1 MISAFWEMF
10 KPLYAVYTLEGY
22 TENEIAYLKELFGAL
37 PRVLEDYYR
46 AAGRTKAFHC
56 VQDTWMLPEHF
67 QKWEWLRE
75 PDYLILLN
83 ENQGVCQAGI
93 RREDLMLP
101 DPPVYVTE
109 DDKNWAL
116 CAPTASEFLS
126 AALAYE
132 GVFTFEYN
140 PEEFYWLTEEE
151 LGLIQSKLTKL
162 PFEMTNWLCG
172 MRITLYSNEPDN
184 MVAVMDCG
192 DWGLHRDGD
201 LQMLYGAAGEASYA
215 RLMSVLEGVG
225 EGI

>member
-83 ENQGVCQAGI
+83 ENQGVCAPESAGSEI
-93 RREDLMLP
+93 P
-101 DPPVYVTE
+101 
-109 DDKNWAL
+109 
-116 CAPTASEFLS
+116 ASVII
-126 AALAYE
+126 AALPASTRCPSRTA
-132 GVFTFEYN
+132 FTPRASTISN
-140 PEEFYWLTEEE
+140 RSGCGSGSLE
-151 LGLIQSKLTKL
+151 L
-162 PFEMTNWLCG
+162 F
-172 MRITLYSNEPDN
+172 R
-184 MVAVMDCG
+184 
-192 DWGLHRDGD
+192 
-201 LQMLYGAAGEASYA
+201 
-215 RLMSVLEGVG
+215 
-225 EGI
+225 

>member
-109 DDKNWAL
+109 DDKNW
-116 CAPTASEFLS
+116 
-126 AALAYE
+126 
-132 GVFTFEYN
+132 V
-140 PEEFYWLTEEE
+140 
-151 LGLIQSKLTKL
+151 
-162 PFEMTNWLCG
+162 LCG